1 MTPPTARLEEPLRW
15 RDELGR
21 GDPDAVARIVHATDF
36 FNDEEEAIARE
47 LAEERLARG
56 PASGY
61 EFLFAERGERAVGY
75 ACYGRIGGTRESW
88 DLYWIAVEPT
98 EQGRGLGRR
107 LLEQTEVRVHAAG
120 GRRLYVETSGR
131 PSYATT
137 RDFYARM
144 GYALEATL
152 RDFYAPGDA
161 KCIYVKLV

>member
-1 MTPPTARLEEPLRW
+1 MPPENRLEEPLHW
-15 RDELGR
+15 RDEPR
-21 GDPDAVARIVHATDF
+21 PGDPSAVTRIVRATDF
-36 FNDEEEAIARE
+36 FNEEEEAIARE

-98 EQGRGLGRR
+98 EQGRGLGRQ
-107 LLEQTEVRVHAAG
+107 LLAQTEARVRAAG
-120 GRRLYVETSGR
+120 GGRLYVETSGR

-137 RDFYARM
+137 RDFYVRM

-152 RDFYAPGDA
+152 ADFYAPGDA
-161 KCIYVKLV
+161 KCIYAKRLG